1 LITRTIEATTL
12 SLSFFYPAH
21 TVGAKENFQSALRPS
36 ISIRLG
42 TNTEE
47 H

>member
-1 LITRTIEATTL
+1 MT
-12 SLSFFYPAH
+12 LSFFLFAH
-21 TVGAKENFQSALRPS
+21 TLMPKFIFQSALRPS
-36 ISIRLG
+36 ISIRIG